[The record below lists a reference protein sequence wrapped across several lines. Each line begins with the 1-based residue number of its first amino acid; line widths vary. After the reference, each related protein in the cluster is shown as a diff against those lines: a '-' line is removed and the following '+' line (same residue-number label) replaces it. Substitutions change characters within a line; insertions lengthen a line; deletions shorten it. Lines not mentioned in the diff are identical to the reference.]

1 MAHIRQ
7 SRPDFGLARGCVC
20 LCVSHTCGFSP
31 EHVCN
36 HGAKHHAGGFMAQS
50 AWPREVCDPR
60 VGITRAEV
68 RRGGCRVTSLSPA
81 VHEALVHTSTS
92 QGV

>member
-1 MAHIRQ
+1 
-7 SRPDFGLARGCVC
+7 
-20 LCVSHTCGFSP
+20 
-31 EHVCN
+31 
-36 HGAKHHAGGFMAQS
+36 MAQS

-92 QGV
+92 QGL